1 MLQHQKKIIDI
12 AMMAGIRR
20 LVTLATILFVS
31 IAVAIVPTLGASAA
45 PSMTNDTGAAAIYS
59 SPTAPQPPEIIL
71 AQTYTQGVFVYFRI
85 YYSDPGND
93 AAGFGFEGVNG
104 SGWAEE
110 NHPFSSPSYGIVA
123 PGMVD
128 YPFNL
133 ECGTAQQYDS
143 SVEAWTYDT
152 AGDRSNLA
160 IISLSCTA
168 PSTPVTPT
176 ASQLPDLLTSP
187 ELPEC
192 VISLGALATGYEV
205 VRLVAEGAAVGAALE
220 AWHGALELLA
230 STGDL
235 AVFLNALGIVPYWQA
250 ALAGLAQ
257 PLYACFD
264 GVQILLH
271 DTAGQAGSVVGTWL
285 RDNLNRYIHQHGG

>member
-1 MLQHQKKIIDI
+1 MIRHQKKIIDI
-12 AMMAGIRR
+12 AMTAGTRPMVA
-20 LVTLATILFVS
+20 LAATLIVS
-31 IAVAIVPTLGASAA
+31 LAVAILPTAGASAA
-45 PSMTNDTGAAAIYS
+45 LSRTNNASATAADS
-59 SPTAPQPPEIIL
+59 GTTAPQPPEITL

-93 AAGFGFEGVNG
+93 AAGFGFEGING

-128 YPFNL
+128 YPFNSG
-133 ECGTAQQYDS
+133 CGTAKQYDS
-143 SVEAWTYDT
+143 SVEAWIYDT
-152 AGDRSNLA
+152 AGERSNLA

-192 VISLGALATGYEV
+192 VISLGALATIFEEVQLVAAGAEGGARVTRKV
-205 VRLVAEGAAVGAALE
+205 VR
-220 AWHGALELLA
+220 
-230 STGDL
+230 
-235 AVFLNALGIVPYWQA
+235 
-250 ALAGLAQ
+250 AGQ
-257 PLYACFD
+257 GACFR
-264 GVQILLH
+264 
-271 DTAGQAGSVVGTWL
+271 W
-285 RDNLNRYIHQHGG
+285 RYPEG